1 MSLREDDRRRWSP
14 GRLQVEGAMQGVKV
28 VDTWLLDKAGRQRI
42 IYMTV
47 CHPFSFMMSIQKASL
62 PSSDCRHVSL
72 ISVIN

>member
-1 MSLREDDRRRWSP
+1 MSLREDDRRSRSL
-14 GRLQVEGAMQGVKV
+14 GRLRVEGAMQGVKV
-28 VDTWLLDKAGRQRI
+28 VDMWRSNQAGRQRI

-47 CHPFSFMMSIQKASL
+47 CQPFSFMMSIQKASL